1 MSRLLN
7 KPIVAALGG
16 FFLTAPFIILEWIN
30 TPGFW
35 SLGIPP
41 LFFIM
46 WFSGSIFI
54 FILGSILR
62 SLQGEKKTD
71 ASLFFLVVKV
81 AVLILLAWIFVGLVI
96 DQWPCFMG
104 VPNCD

>member
-1 MSRLLN
+1 MSKYLYSPVL
-7 KPIVAALGG
+7 AALGG
-16 FFLTAPFIILEWIN
+16 TVLTAPFIILEWIN

-35 SLGIPP
+35 SMGIPP

-46 WFSGSIFI
+46 WLSGGVFTYTLESV
-54 FILGSILR
+54 LR
-62 SLQGEKKTD
+62 SLQDKKKTKERL
-71 ASLFFLVVKV
+71 LFLIVKV
-81 AVLILLAWIFVGLVI
+81 VFLMLLAWIFVGLVI